1 MGQEKPGA
9 YAAWRET
16 LGTVH
21 DAGWMSYF
29 FWESWESECAW
40 VLQVG
45 HLAILQ
51 LVVTAFLGKPIL
63 AKWGSASSAF
73 FAGETGEVS
82 HLREMTKIQ
91 LISSFRIMTIIA
103 YSHEIPG

>member
-1 MGQEKPGA
+1 MQ
-9 YAAWRET
+9 
-16 LGTVH
+16 LGGKRWGPFTTPVH
-21 DAGWMSYF
+21 GFCRLDISPFQRFGIF
-29 FWESWESECAW
+29 K
-40 VLQVG
+40 VLVSN
-45 HLAILQ
+45 LQ